1 VTAAGLLAAIPS
13 PDEGVVALGP
23 LRLHAYGLL
32 IALGVIV
39 AVKMTMVRWG
49 RKGGAP
55 SDILDGALVVVIA
68 GVVGARIYHVLTD
81 HDRFAGRWLD
91 ALAVWRGGLSIWG
104 AVIGGAVAVAVLA
117 RRKHARA
124 LAVADCVAPGLFF
137 AQAIGRWGNWF
148 NQELFGRPTDL
159 PWALEI
165 TVTKRPVG
173 YEAFTT
179 FHPTFLYESLYCLLG
194 GVALLWI
201 DRHRRLRRGQLTAL
215 YVVIYTFGRF
225 FFENLRV
232 DTAPEVLGLRF
243 NAWVS
248 LVLFV
253 GGLGWLGWL
262 GRHGEDA
269 DAPLFRTV
277 PDRSGPR
284 GSGPSADPVA

>member
-1 VTAAGLLAAIPS
+1 MTIAGLLAAIPS

-91 ALAVWRGGLSIWG
+91 VFAVWRGGLSIWG

-124 LAVADCVAPGLFF
+124 LAVADCVVPGLFF

-165 TVTKRPVG
+165 TAAKRPAG

-194 GVALLWI
+194 GIALLWI
-201 DRHRRLRRGQLTAL
+201 DRHRRLRRGQLTAG

>member
-1 VTAAGLLAAIPS
+1 MTTAGLLAAIPS
-13 PDEGVVALGP
+13 PEEGVVPLGP

-39 AVKMTMVRWG
+39 AVRMTMVRWG
-49 RKGGAP
+49 RRGGTP
-55 SDILDGALVVVIA
+55 SDILDGALVVVVA
-68 GVVGARIYHVLTD
+68 GVVGARLYHVLTSL
-81 HDRFAGRWLD
+81 DRFSDGRWLD
-91 ALAVWRGGLSIWG
+91 AFAVWQGGLSIWG

-124 LAVADCVAPGLFF
+124 LAVADCVVPGLFF

-159 PWALEI
+159 PWGLEI
-165 TVTKRPVG
+165 VVAKRPAG
-173 YEAFTT
+173 FEAFTT
-179 FHPTFLYESLYCLLG
+179 FHPTFLYESCYCLLG
-194 GVALLWI
+194 GIALLWI

-225 FFENLRV
+225 FFEVLRV
-232 DTAPEVLGLRF
+232 DPAPEVLGLRF

-253 GGLGWLGWL
+253 GGLAWFGWLR
-262 GRHGEDA
+262 RHGEAA
-269 DAPLFRTV
+269 DAPLFRT
-277 PDRSGPR
+277 PGT
-284 GSGPSADPVA
+284 PVRPPTP

>member
-1 VTAAGLLAAIPS
+1 
-13 PDEGVVALGP
+13 VV
-23 LRLHAYGLL
+23 
-32 IALGVIV
+32 
-39 AVKMTMVRWG
+39 
-49 RKGGAP
+49 
-55 SDILDGALVVVIA
+55 
-68 GVVGARIYHVLTD
+68 
-81 HDRFAGRWLD
+81 
-91 ALAVWRGGLSIWG
+91 
-104 AVIGGAVAVAVLA
+104 
-117 RRKHARA
+117 
-124 LAVADCVAPGLFF
+124 PGLFF

-165 TVTKRPVG
+165 TAAKRPAG

-194 GVALLWI
+194 GIALLWI
-201 DRHRRLRRGQLTAL
+201 DRHRRLRRGQLTAG